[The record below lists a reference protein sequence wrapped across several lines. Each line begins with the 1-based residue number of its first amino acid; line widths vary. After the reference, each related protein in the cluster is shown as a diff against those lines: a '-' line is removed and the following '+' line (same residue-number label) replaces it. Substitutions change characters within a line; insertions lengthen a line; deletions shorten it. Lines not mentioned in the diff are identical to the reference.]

1 MTAAAWSVEAKKRA
15 YRTDGTN
22 SEGAFPSLRG
32 AAAGIG
38 REGER
43 NRRFVGERRRDRL
56 TAQQALPFV
65 RLSSDGVAG
74 AVGRPDDGL

>member
-1 MTAAAWSVEAKKRA
+1 MNRYLYYRA
-15 YRTDGTN
+15 N
-22 SEGAFPSLRG
+22 VPSTVRPYIRG

-38 REGER
+38 RVGER

-56 TAQQALPFV
+56 TAQQAFSFV

-74 AVGRPDDGL
+74 RSER

>member
-1 MTAAAWSVEAKKRA
+1 MSFV
-15 YRTDGTN
+15 
-22 SEGAFPSLRG
+22 RG

-56 TAQQALPFV
+56 RHNKPLFSCCLPAMVLLV
-65 RLSSDGVAG
+65 RLGDLTTDCSGVVCRRSLG
-74 AVGRPDDGL
+74 AETRWSER